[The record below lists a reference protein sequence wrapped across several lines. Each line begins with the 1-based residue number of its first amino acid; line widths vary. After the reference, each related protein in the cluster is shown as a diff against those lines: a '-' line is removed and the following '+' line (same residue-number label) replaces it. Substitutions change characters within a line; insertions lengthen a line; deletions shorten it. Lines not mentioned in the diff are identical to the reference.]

1 MHASQAA
8 NKMKGENKV
17 LERTN
22 EKDILSKGLAALLC
36 AARVNE
42 GERSE
47 VLSCH
52 GGDSTVP
59 QVGDRTQKDTR
70 SPGLLPCAIN
80 SDVFATCT
88 IFFQG
93 HAADVRCVADAG
105 LPSVL
110 LHTHTPHADIP

>member
-8 NKMKGENKV
+8 NKLKGENKV

-22 EKDILSKGLAALLC
+22 EKGILFKGLAALLC

-52 GGDSTVP
+52 GGDVLHRAP
-59 QVGDRTQKDTR
+59 GWGQDTE
-70 SPGLLPCAIN
+70 
-80 SDVFATCT
+80 
-88 IFFQG
+88 G
-93 HAADVRCVADAG
+93 HAIPWT
-105 LPSVL
+105 PSSCHQL
-110 LHTHTPHADIP
+110 